1 MDKLSQL
8 PILIVFL
15 AQALLQLCILL
26 LHLCDHGI
34 ALLELLLDYLELLG
48 VSKGVLRPN
57 HFFKLMAQAHTLLHV
72 ELDLNLELLLAR

>member
-15 AQALLQLCILL
+15 AQALLQLRILL
-26 LHLCDHGI
+26 LHLCNHGI
-34 ALLELLLDYLELLG
+34 ALLELLLDNLELLRVG
-48 VSKGVLRPN
+48 KSILRPN
-57 HFFKLMAQAHTLLHV
+57 HFFKLMAQAHALFHV